1 MMIRVTTLWEIQIIH
16 LRRACFV
23 ISIFVA
29 LFTAIYGQKPQV
41 TSPEMSLS
49 VSGEVERPLKLTAAD
64 LGKLPRRSVRA
75 KDHDG
80 KESEFEGS
88 PLVEVLKLAGVKF
101 GEGLR
106 GKNLAQGALMSAVYL
121 VGAPIILYVRHV
133 PLNILVAM
141 TAGFLSML
149 IIHLGAGNL
158 FSVYWPR
165 RIEFSQMSS
174 RMTSGAAG
182 FASLLVLLPTA
193 AAIGGV
199 ILATWYW
206 KLSWLPLPAALV
218 GLGLSLVVYSWL
230 TNWAVRHAQAHLE
243 EIAGQLGV

>member
-106 GKNLAQGALMSAVYL
+106 GKNLALYLVVEAADGYRAVY
-121 VGAPIILYVRHV
+121 A
-133 PLNILVAM
+133 
-141 TAGFLSML
+141 
-149 IIHLGAGNL
+149 
-158 FSVYWPR
+158 
-165 RIEFSQMSS
+165 
-174 RMTSGAAG
+174 
-182 FASLLVLLPTA
+182 LPELDPAYTDK
-193 AAIGGV
+193 V
-199 ILATWYW
+199 ILLAD
-206 KLSWLPLPAALV
+206 KRDGKALDAEEGPLRIVVPDEKMRARWV
-218 GLGLSLVVYSWL
+218 RQVTGLVVKRS
-230 TNWAVRHAQAHLE
+230 Q
-243 EIAGQLGV
+243 